1 MKTIFIITTRDYP
14 INNSQF
20 EDKVE
25 NYISP
30 EEWSCNFHTYDCVP
44 EQSWRPIYNEN
55 KPVPIKKGIISGM
68 TFYVAPCMVKNNTV
82 RNNYIQKLIQTIKG
96 ITAEIEYEIF
106 LIVHDKDL
114 GYDTVEAHSSSD
126 SDADNYNEFSL
137 DEKVCGF
144 FTYQHND
151 KNNKNVLR
159 SYNNENIQEKK
170 EIDADIYG
178 EFIKFLNI
186 DNGINIER
194 CEQLKYIL
202 GQLDLKIDIC
212 IDTAEVKQSDQ
223 DIVSKKNISTTNLSI
238 QDKSFIEYDDYC
250 EYDYT
255 INRGV
260 SWDEKLK
267 NFNIFNK
274 PYIIKLSAGLESL
287 EKRYKNF
294 LDSSIWF
301 YTYSDPT
308 ELASIKIQIEENKHR
323 YQLTVARE
331 YREFYLRMMSNSN
344 LGVDGGHKNFVSPFL
359 FHSEQKLKT
368 EIEEKKRESEKENK
382 KNIVKTILSYK
393 WRILL
398 IDDHATRGLTIGEKE
413 ESDLT
418 KLKIVQEEL
427 SDLFGKEA
435 ITTDCKNQNA
445 KIYIDCASTIG
456 EAQNKL
462 KEKKYEIVLLDY
474 LLGKKVID
482 GKTVTINNKEVR
494 EYGYELLKG
503 IWYKENEKKFE
514 KARKEELEKLYKEFV
529 FDYKKGPDNRFYFMF
544 ISAFTTAVSERLLTE
559 GWHRSED
566 YWYIGEGA
574 CPINTPYLF
583 QYRLLHIMEKRMKDM
598 GLSKM
603 LYVNRNDFEKS
614 YIKTNIIDVIYD
626 DRTSIRQNANN
637 RFNEVLS
644 VLYNYKNLLVDTHN
658 ASNPFDSPESTL
670 ATDIVMKNAYIGG
683 FLEHLTQLVYLTAF
697 GTVRQWP
704 EMWEEYQFL
713 KSVVGRIEVIEKYIF
728 KLKNNNVE

>member
-96 ITAEIEYEIF
+96 ITTEIKYEIF

-114 GYDTVEAHSSSD
+114 GYDTVEAHSSND
-126 SDADNYNEFSL
+126 SDADNYNEFSI

-212 IDTAEVKQSDQ
+212 VDTAEVKQSDQ

-445 KIYIDCASTIG
+445 KIYIDCASTIE

-462 KEKKYEIVLLDY
+462 KEKKYEIILLDY
-474 LLGKKVID
+474 LLGEK
-482 GKTVTINNKEVR
+482 GAGR

-503 IWYKENEKKFE
+503 IWYKENKDNLEKE
-514 KARKEELEKLYKEFV
+514 RLEELEKFA

-598 GLSKM
+598 GLAKWNVKEQETKDNSAKNKQDQPSNETDIYTELINEIYAGDGVRKRANEKFQDVLDL
-603 LYVNRNDFEKS
+603 LYH
-614 YIKTNIIDVIYD
+614 
-626 DRTSIRQNANN
+626 
-637 RFNEVLS
+637 
-644 VLYNYKNLLVDTHN
+644 YKNLLLDTDMPSDN
-658 ASNPFDSPESTL
+658 VFDSAESVL
-670 ATDIVMKNAYIGG
+670 ATDFVMNHMDYEGV
-683 FLEHLTQLVYLTAF
+683 LEHLTQLVYLTAF
-697 GTVRQWP
+697 GTVRQWS
-704 EMWEEYQFL
+704 EMWEEYQYI
-713 KSVVGRIEVIEKYIF
+713 KSYLGRIQCVEDFIVN
-728 KLKNNNVE
+728 LKNNSFK